1 MTPEY
6 KLTRARSEEKK
17 AIQFER
23 ILEAGKELFI
33 KKGAA
38 GFSMRILAEKLGMTK
53 NNLYNYVG
61 SKRELWIAI
70 RNKFYKQYREENIEV
85 IKKHGTGSNIDLLM
99 KLFEK
104 FMEFA
109 ERDFGVFT
117 MMHAFTS
124 TPTSSKVGEI
134 EKKYREFHLLD
145 GTTDIIQ
152 RTIDSGEIGEKDP
165 ALVALFLYSLI
176 FGATYIDMNRRI
188 QNPLLENVQLSLK
201 NVTSADFQDY
211 VLKII
216 EKLLKNDIL

>member
-6 KLTRARSEEKK
+6 KPTRARSEEKK

-33 KKGAA
+33 KKGEE
-38 GFSMRILAEKLGMTK
+38 GFSMRILADKLGMTK
-53 NNLYNYVG
+53 NNLYNYVA

-70 RNKFYKQYREENIEV
+70 RYKFYNQYREENIEL
-85 IKKHGTGSNIDLLM
+85 IKRYRAGTNIDLLV

-124 TPTSSKVGEI
+124 TPPSNKIGEI
-134 EKKYREFHLLD
+134 EKKYREFRLLD
-145 GTTDIIQ
+145 GTTKIIQ
-152 RTIDSGEIGEKDP
+152 RTIESGEIGEKDP

-188 QNPLLENVQLSLK
+188 QDPLLENVQLSLK
-201 NVTSADFQDY
+201 NITSDHFQEY
-211 VLKII
+211 VLNII
-216 EKLLKNDIL
+216 EKLLKLDIL